1 MKDNIIKIVTAGAGS
16 GKTYRLATEV
26 LQAIQ
31 QKKTRP
37 EGILL
42 TTFTRKAAAEL
53 EERVR
58 VRLLEQGAWEE
69 AQRIR
74 QAWIGTIDSVCLRII
89 QEYAFEA
96 GQSPEI
102 AVFGAGEDLIE
113 FNRALTDSVTDE
125 EFEQLESLSKSLRL
139 RIYTIASRLALYRQ
153 KRSQTRREPIA
164 SMRKSLTEFAERSIG
179 GYVRLFPKPIASEAK
194 LDQELLDQ
202 LNSACTALEKNVGN
216 AVDTTQKTQQSP
228 ADHPPAQRTTH
239 FKRWPF
245 LGRLGEPREVGC
257 RRQKASPRWSV
268 SMPRRRGM
276 ANTLASMLKSALL
289 PSLYLRSRVL
299 A

>member
-1 MKDNIIKIVTAGAGS
+1 MVRLSNVLSLHMKENIKIVTAGAGS

-31 QKKTRP
+31 QKKARP

-102 AVFGAGEDLIE
+102 AVFGTGEDLIE

-125 EFEQLESLSKSLRL
+125 GAR
-139 RIYTIASRLALYRQ
+139 AARLA
-153 KRSQTRREPIA
+153 IA
-164 SMRKSLTEFAERSIG
+164 IAEHTG
-179 GYVRLFPKPIASEAK
+179 LV
-194 LDQELLDQ
+194 
-202 LNSACTALEKNVGN
+202 
-216 AVDTTQKTQQSP
+216 
-228 ADHPPAQRTTH
+228 
-239 FKRWPF
+239 
-245 LGRLGEPREVGC
+245 
-257 RRQKASPRWSV
+257 
-268 SMPRRRGM
+268 
-276 ANTLASMLKSALL
+276 
-289 PSLYLRSRVL
+289 
-299 A
+299 

>member
-1 MKDNIIKIVTAGAGS
+1 MTAGAGS

-31 QKKTRP
+31 EKKARP

-125 EFEQLESLSKSLRL
+125 ELEQLDSLSESLTIQDWYDKNRDWRSIVKDIADAARANRIDATRLNDFAQRSIEGYLRL
-139 RIYTIASRLALYRQ
+139 LPKSAGSAAALDRDL
-153 KRSQTRREPIA
+153 I
-164 SMRKSLTEFAERSIG
+164 
-179 GYVRLFPKPIASEAK
+179 
-194 LDQELLDQ
+194 DQ
-202 LNSACTALEKNVGN
+202 LNKACSALEKNVSTGL
-216 AVDTTQKTQQSP
+216 DTTKKTL
-228 ADHPPAQRTTH
+228 D
-239 FKRWPF
+239 
-245 LGRLGEPREVGC
+245 
-257 RRQKASPRWSV
+257 
-268 SMPRRRGM
+268 
-276 ANTLASMLKSALL
+276 
-289 PSLYLRSRVL
+289 SLQTIR
-299 A
+299 

>member
-1 MKDNIIKIVTAGAGS
+1 MKENIKIVTAGAGS

-31 QKKTRP
+31 QKEARP

-113 FNRALTDSVTDE
+113 FNRALSDSVTDE
-125 EFEQLESLSKSLRL
+125 ELEQLESLSKSLSIENSYDRNRDWRSIVKDVADAARAN
-139 RIYTIASRLALYRQ
+139 RIAAE
-153 KRSQTRREPIA
+153 K
-164 SMRKSLTEFAERSIG
+164 LTEFAQKSIE
-179 GYVRLFPKPIASEAK
+179 GYLRLLQKPVTSDTK
-194 LDQELLDQ
+194 LDKELLDQ
-202 LNSACTALEKNVGN
+202 LNSACSALEKNFSTGL
-216 AVDTTQKTQQSP
+216 DTTQKTQAVS
-228 ADHPPAQRTTH
+228 ADHTSAQRTTY
-239 FKRWPF
+239 FQQRPS
-245 LGRLGEPREVGC
+245 LGRLGEPLKARCGRKKC
-257 RRQKASPRWSV
+257 RRHCRSK
-268 SMPRRRGM
+268 RRRG
-276 ANTLASMLKSALL
+276 ASLRA
-289 PSLYLRSRVL
+289 PSPP
-299 A
+299 

>member
-1 MKDNIIKIVTAGAGS
+1 MWKNAVLSIQKIRTSFDEGKIAVPCFTEDDKQALDGRHEYRAAVQMVQFSNVLPLRMKENIKIVTAGAGS

-31 QKKTRP
+31 QKAARP

-113 FNRALTDSVTDE
+113 FNRALSDSVTDE
-125 EFEQLESLSKSLRL
+125 ELEQLESLSKSL
-139 RIYTIASRLALYRQ
+139 
-153 KRSQTRREPIA
+153 
-164 SMRKSLTEFAERSIG
+164 
-179 GYVRLFPKPIASEAK
+179 
-194 LDQELLDQ
+194 
-202 LNSACTALEKNVGN
+202 
-216 AVDTTQKTQQSP
+216 VD
-228 ADHPPAQRTTH
+228 
-239 FKRWPF
+239 
-245 LGRLGEPREVGC
+245 
-257 RRQKASPRWSV
+257 
-268 SMPRRRGM
+268 
-276 ANTLASMLKSALL
+276 
-289 PSLYLRSRVL
+289 
-299 A
+299 

>member
-1 MKDNIIKIVTAGAGS
+1 MVQLSNVLSLHMKENINIVTAGAGS

-31 QKKTRP
+31 QKKARP

-74 QAWIGTIDSVCLRII
+74 QAWIGTIDSVCVRII

-125 EFEQLESLSKSLRL
+125 EFEQLESLSRSLSIENLYDHRDWRSIVKEIADAARAN
-139 RIYTIASRLALYRQ
+139 RIDVKKL
-153 KRSQTRREPIA
+153 P
-164 SMRKSLTEFAERSIG
+164 EFAERSIE
-179 GYVRLFPKPIASEAK
+179 GYLRLLQKPTTSAKK
-194 LDQELLDQ
+194 LDQDLLDQ
-202 LNSACTALEKNVGN
+202 LNSACTALEKNFDSGL
-216 AVDTTQKTQQSP
+216 DTTQKTQQSL
-228 ADHPPAQRTTH
+228 QTIR
-239 FKRWPF
+239 K
-245 LGRLGEPREVGC
+245 L
-257 RRQKASPRWSV
+257 S
-268 SMPRRRGM
+268 
-276 ANTLASMLKSALL
+276 
-289 PSLYLRSRVL
+289 
-299 A
+299 

>member
-1 MKDNIIKIVTAGAGS
+1 MVQLPNILPVRMNENIKIVTAGAGS

-26 LQAIQ
+26 LRAIQ
-31 QKKTRP
+31 QKEARP

-113 FNRALTDSVTDE
+113 FNRALSDSVTDE
-125 EFEQLESLSKSLRL
+125 ELEQLDSLSQSLSIQDWYDRNRDWRSIVKDVADAARAN
-139 RIYTIASRLALYRQ
+139 RIDAEKLA
-153 KRSQTRREPIA
+153 
-164 SMRKSLTEFAERSIG
+164 EFAEKSVQ
-179 GYVRLFPKPIASEAK
+179 GYLRLLQKPVASATK
-194 LDQELLDQ
+194 LDKDLIDQ
-202 LNSACTALEKNVGN
+202 LNSACGALEKNVN
-216 AVDTTQKTQQSP
+216 SALDATQKTQQCLQ
-228 ADHPPAQRTTH
+228 AIR
-239 FKRWPF
+239 R
-245 LGRLGEPREVGC
+245 LRGRLTSNSGLSWADCKPLKAGGGREEC
-257 RRQKASPRWSV
+257 RRHSGPQWRCRASPR
-268 SMPRRRGM
+268 
-276 ANTLASMLKSALL
+276 TSA
-289 PSLYLRSRVL
+289 PP
-299 A
+299 